1 MHIISA
7 LLALAL
13 LPVQATAQEHWT
25 CDAHDYRY
33 DMTLYVAL
41 MRGDNAET
49 DYSDY
54 EIAAFVDGECRGVME
69 PMTLT
74 HGGTTYHLGYL
85 RVRSNNTSGETVS
98 LKLYDR
104 SKDTEV
110 PLAYTVDFMAD
121 TMVGMPS
128 SPEPLYRHIL
138 GDCNG
143 DGDVTVVDVMLAV
156 DYILDDGRTSL
167 VFMNSDINVDH
178 SISVVDVM
186 AIVDIILSYH

>member
-1 MHIISA
+1 MILA
-7 LLALAL
+7 MLALAL

-25 CDAHDYRY
+25 CDAHNYRY

-54 EIAAFVDGECRGVME
+54 EIAAFVGDECRGVME

-167 VFMNSDINVDH
+167 VFMNSDINLDEN
-178 SISVVDVM
+178 ITVVDVM
-186 AIVDIILSYH
+186 AIVDIILLGR